1 MVKGCYDWSRS
12 GHLRFFEEASLFGC
26 LYVVGSDQNVRLLKG
41 EGHPMFSED
50 ERRYIVQSVQFVK
63 QALVSSG
70 SGWMDAEPEIARIRP
85 DIYLVNEDGN
95 RPEKRQF
102 CEQQGIKYVVLK
114 CLPKAGLPK
123 RESTFLRGFL
133 DEFNRR

>member
-1 MVKGCYDWSRS
+1 
-12 GHLRFFEEASLFGC
+12 
-26 LYVVGSDQNVRLLKG
+26 
-41 EGHPMFSED
+41 MFSED